1 MFRGQDDISSDPELM
16 IEIADVILL
25 FDIMHEEA
33 IGIKCYDIMH
43 EEAIGIKC

>member
-33 IGIKCYDIMH
+33 IGIKCLSPDST
-43 EEAIGIKC
+43 GQT